1 MNIATTWR
9 LMKEAAIAWSDDYAA
24 SMGAALAYYTT
35 FSAAPLLLIVVSVAG
50 LVFGQDAARG
60 EIFNQLNGM
69 IGEEGAIAVQGLLQS
84 VSKPAEGVLGTLV
97 GTAVLLIG
105 ATTVFAELQDA
116 LDRIWRAPVRERS
129 SGLWSLLRARVLS
142 FGMILGIG
150 FLLMVSLVMSAALS
164 ALGRWWSPL
173 FGGWELLAQGVNLVV
188 SFALIT
194 VIFAMIYKIM
204 PRVRVA
210 WRDVWVGAAVTA
222 LLFSIGKSLIGLYIG
237 RSGVTSGFGA
247 AGSLAVLLLWVYYSA
262 QIFLLGAEFTWVY
275 AHHCGS
281 RQGELRPGAATEL
294 PVVDAEPSKQT
305 PGAAPVRRAAT

>member
-1 MNIATTWR
+1 MRVTTAWQ
-9 LMKEAAIAWSDDYAA
+9 LMKDAARSWRDDYAA
-24 SMGAALAYYTT
+24 SMGAALAYYTI

-50 LVFGQDAARG
+50 LVFGPEAARG
-60 EIFNQLNGM
+60 EIFAQLNGL
-69 IGEEGAIAVQGLLQS
+69 IGEQGALAVQTLLQS
-84 VSKPAEGVLGTLV
+84 VSKPAEGTLATLIGLGVLLV
-97 GTAVLLIG
+97 G
-105 ATTVFAELQDA
+105 ATSVFAELQDA

-129 SGLWSLLRARVLS
+129 SGVWSLLRARVLS

-150 FLLMVSLVMSAALS
+150 FLLMASLVVSAALS
-164 ALGRWWSPL
+164 ALGRWWAPL
-173 FGGWELLAQGVNLVV
+173 FGGWELLAQSANLVV

-194 VIFAMIYKIM
+194 VIFALIYKVM

-247 AGSLAVLLLWVYYSA
+247 AGSLAVVLVWVYYSA

-275 AHHCGS
+275 AHRCGS
-281 RQGELRPGAATEL
+281 RRGELRPGALPALTPQPDPSRQTSAT
-294 PVVDAEPSKQT
+294 
-305 PGAAPVRRAAT
+305 APIRRAAP